1 MLHLFLAERNHFMLS
16 RYLPVFIILSLIA
29 EILGTVGGFGSSVFF
44 VPVANYFL
52 DFQSVLGVTALF
64 HLSSNVTKIA
74 FFKKG
79 FDKNLVL
86 YLGIPAIIFVFL
98 GGILSTYFE
107 GYWLTIALGIFLI
120 ILSAVF
126 LINKNLVLTESRH
139 NALIGG
145 ALSGFF
151 AGILG
156 TGGAIR
162 GITMSAFKMN
172 KAKFIAT
179 SAIIDLGIDFTRS
192 FVYYYNGYIHNHDL
206 YLIPILIIVSILGTY
221 AGKKLLDRISQEQ
234 FRTGVL
240 VLIFLIGVIT
250 LLAKLLPS

>member
-1 MLHLFLAERNHFMLS
+1 MLS